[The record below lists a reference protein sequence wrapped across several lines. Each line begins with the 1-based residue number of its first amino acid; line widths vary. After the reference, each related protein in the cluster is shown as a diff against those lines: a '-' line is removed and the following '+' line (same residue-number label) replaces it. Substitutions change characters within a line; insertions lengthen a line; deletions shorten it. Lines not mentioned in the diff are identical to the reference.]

1 MVTTSE
7 TVQCKLKNQNNILLS
22 RYTNHPAYRN
32 FVLSL
37 RSKDTRKSY
46 SFYFLKFLKYNPKYA
61 SLTLDEILKI
71 EPKELETD
79 IIETIVKMKEE
90 EYLSS
95 SSTNLLMAS
104 LIRFFSIN
112 DVLLNRK
119 KISMFIGEH
128 QNKFEYKSYTHEEIS
143 RLLSIL
149 DERSKTAVLLMASTG
164 MRVGGLAEVQL
175 KHIQRRYLDDLK
187 VNYVYKIIVYGSSSK
202 YKYTTFCSP
211 EAAKAVDEY
220 LNMRKRYGENLHQ
233 DPETG
238 NWSPGDT
245 PVIIR
250 QFNKTKLNHQVS
262 FIQPDS
268 IRLVISLKLS
278 QLGIK
283 NDIVMPNSDDPNRVP
298 GLYKYE
304 LHPCHSLRIFA
315 VTQMHRARLDK
326 TIREML
332 VGHSIGLDSSYCK
345 LSDDEILE
353 EYLKAVD
360 NLTINNEQRLKKEL
374 DHCKRNSEEIREIN
388 KQLSEKYESKIELM
402 RIEMENK
409 FKELLEKVNVSELSD

>member
-1 MVTTSE
+1 MVTECE
-7 TVQCKLKNQNNILLS
+7 TVQCKLKNQKNPTILS
-22 RYTNHPAYRN
+22 RYTNYIAYRN

-71 EPKELETD
+71 EHIELETD
-79 IIETIVKMKEE
+79 IIETIVRMKEDE
-90 EYLSS
+90 CLSS
-95 SSTNLLMAS
+95 SSTNLLIAS
-104 LIRFFSIN
+104 LIHFFSIN

-119 KISMFIGEH
+119 KISKFIGEQ
-128 QNKFEYKSYTHEEIS
+128 QNKFEYRSYTHDEIS

-149 DERSKTAVLLMASTG
+149 DERGKAAVLLMASTG
-164 MRVGGLAEVQL
+164 MRVGGLAEIQL
-175 KHIQRRYLDDLK
+175 KHIQKRYLDDLK
-187 VNYVYKIIVYGSSSK
+187 VNYVYKIIVYGSSSSK

-220 LNMRKRYGENLHQ
+220 LNMRKRYDENMCQ

-238 NWSPGDT
+238 NWTPGDT

-262 FIQPDS
+262 FIQSDS

-278 QLGIK
+278 QLGIR
-283 NDIVMPNSDDPNRVP
+283 NEIVMPKSVDPKRVL

-304 LHPCHSLRIFA
+304 LHPYHSLRIFT
-315 VTQMHRARLDK
+315 VTQMQRAKIDK

-332 VGHSIGLDSSYCK
+332 VGHPQ
-345 LSDDEILE
+345 
-353 EYLKAVD
+353 V
-360 NLTINNEQRLKKEL
+360 LTQFIISPRK
-374 DHCKRNSEEIREIN
+374 
-388 KQLSEKYESKIELM
+388 M
-402 RIEMENK
+402 RFWKNI
-409 FKELLEKVNVSELSD
+409 